1 MSILEIALVA
11 LVWTIIGAA
20 VLAFI
25 CGCFALNRRM
35 DRAPR
40 RGGYL
45 R

>member
-1 MSILEIALVA
+1 MNWLEIALIA
-11 LVWTIIGAA
+11 LIWLTIA
-20 VLAFI
+20 VIATAFI

-35 DRAPR
+35 DKAPR